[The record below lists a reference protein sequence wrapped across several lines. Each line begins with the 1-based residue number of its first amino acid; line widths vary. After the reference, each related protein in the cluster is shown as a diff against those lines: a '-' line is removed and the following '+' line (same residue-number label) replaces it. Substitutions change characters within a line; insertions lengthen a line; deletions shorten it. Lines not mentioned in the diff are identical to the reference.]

1 MDKLCSTWV
10 SLTALVRKD
19 LVEEFRTRYAINA
32 LLMFAM
38 VSLVVVSFSVGANAL
53 SSELHG
59 ALLWVIIFFTSMSGL
74 GRSFVKEEEKNT
86 GLALRMAASSDV
98 IFLGKLLFNAIIM
111 VTVSS
116 LVLVLY
122 TVLMNPHIG
131 NAALLVTTVLL
142 GSLAMAGATTILA
155 AVVSKAANQG
165 TLLPVLSLPVL
176 MPLLLI
182 AVETTRLALEGA
194 SFRQTFGMLSFL
206 VSYGIVIVTVSFLLF
221 DFVWS

>member
-1 MDKLCSTWV
+1 MDKFCSTWV

-32 LLMFAM
+32 LLMFAV

-53 SSELHG
+53 SSELHS

-98 IFLGKLLFNAIIM
+98 VFLGKLLFNAIIM

-116 LVLVLY
+116 LVMVLY
-122 TVLMNPHIG
+122 AVLMNPHIG
-131 NAALLVTTVLL
+131 NTSLLVTTVLL
-142 GSLAMAGATTILA
+142 GSLAIAGATTILA
-155 AVVSKAANQG
+155 AVVAKAANQG

-182 AVETTRLALEGA
+182 AVEATRMALEGLT
-194 SFRQTFGMLSFL
+194 FTQTFGMLSFL

>member
-1 MDKLCSTWV
+1 MGKFGSVWV
-10 SLTALVRKD
+10 SLAALVRKD

-32 LLMFAM
+32 LLMFAI
-38 VSLVVVSFSVGANAL
+38 VSLVVVSFTVGANSL
-53 SSELHG
+53 SSNLHG

-74 GRSFVKEEEKNT
+74 GRSFVKEEEKST
-86 GLALRMAASSDV
+86 ALALRMAASSDV
-98 IFLGKLLFNAIIM
+98 VFLGKLLFNIVVM

-122 TVLMNPHIG
+122 AVLMNPHIG
-131 NAALLVTTVLL
+131 NIALLVLTVLL

-155 AVVSKAANQG
+155 AVVAKAANQG

-182 AVETTRLALEGA
+182 AVEIGRA
-194 SFRQTFGMLSFL
+194 SCRER
-206 VSYGIVIVTVSFLLF
+206 V
-221 DFVWS
+221 

>member
-1 MDKLCSTWV
+1 MVKLCSIWV
-10 SLTALVRKD
+10 SLLALVKKD

-32 LLMFAM
+32 LLMFAL

-53 SSELHG
+53 GSQLHA
-59 ALLWVIIFFTSMSGL
+59 ALLWVVIFFTSMSGL

-86 GLALRMAASSDV
+86 ALALRMAASSDV
-98 IFLGKLLFNAIIM
+98 VFLGKLLFNAIIM
-111 VTVSS
+111 VAVSS

-122 TVLMNPHIG
+122 TVLMNPDIG
-131 NAALLVTTVLL
+131 DGLLLVATVLL

-155 AVVSKAANQG
+155 AVVAKAANQG

-182 AVETTRLALEGA
+182 AIEASRMALDGA
-194 SFRQTFGMLSFL
+194 TFAQALGLLSFL
-206 VSYGIVIVTVSFLLF
+206 LSYGIVIVTVSLLLF